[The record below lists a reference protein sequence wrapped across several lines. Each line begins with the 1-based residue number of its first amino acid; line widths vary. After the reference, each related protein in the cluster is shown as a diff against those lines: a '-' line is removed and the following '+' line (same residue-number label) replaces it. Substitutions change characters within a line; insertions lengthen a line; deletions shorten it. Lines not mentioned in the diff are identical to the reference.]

1 MLSELLPF
9 TIDTKEIVNM
19 KLNVFSTL
27 LLFSIIMSR
36 INAQYSCPTTNSK
49 VYYECCSQCISYY
62 TSCITTG
69 IDNFNCCSFLCA
81 GCPDHSLVAPGCPP

>member
-36 INAQYSCPTTNSK
+36 INAQYTCPTTNSK
-49 VYYECCSQCISYY
+49 VYYECCSQCIYY
-62 TSCITTG
+62 YSNCMAAQISG
-69 IDNFNCCSFLCA
+69 ANNLNCCSFL
-81 GCPDHSLVAPGCPP
+81 